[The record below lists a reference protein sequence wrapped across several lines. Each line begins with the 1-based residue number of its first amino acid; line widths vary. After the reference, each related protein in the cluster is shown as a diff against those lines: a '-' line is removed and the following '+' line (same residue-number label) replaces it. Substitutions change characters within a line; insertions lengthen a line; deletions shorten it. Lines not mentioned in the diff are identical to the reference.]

1 MSTAKVSFSV
11 LRLAAYPIVPWR
23 NGAGVTREIACSPV
37 GASAEEFDWRVSI
50 ADVRPSSTFST
61 FAGVDRVILPL
72 DPPPMVLTVDG
83 TPHELTRHEPFAF
96 DGEAVTSCQVDGGPS
111 RDLNV
116 MTRRGRVSATVVV
129 LGDAHVEVESAGD
142 GTSLVVLLS
151 GTRAASSPASPSAIE
166 LGELDALVVS
176 GGVAAHLSGSGRL
189 AVIRLAVIR
198 LA

>member
-11 LRLAAYPIVPWR
+11 LRLDAYPIVPWR

-116 MTRRGRVSATVVV
+116 MTRRGRIGAAVVV
-129 LGDAHVEVESAGD
+129 LDDALVDVDSAGD
-142 GTSLVVLLS
+142 RATLVVVLS
-151 GTRAASSPASPSAIE
+151 GARSALSPESASPLE
-166 LGELDALVVS
+166 LGGLDALVLR
-176 GGVAAHLSGSGRL
+176 GGAVAQLSGSGRL
-189 AVIRLAVIR
+189 AVIRLA
-198 LA
+198 